1 MLNPVK
7 CLAGSIIFITLS
19 NVKQIKSK
27 EYGKY
32 KYNSNNNKININ
44 NVNVDNNINCSINAL
59 HGREN

>member
-1 MLNPVK
+1 MFGRFSYFYYLD
-7 CLAGSIIFITLS
+7 

-32 KYNSNNNKININ
+32 KYN
-44 NVNVDNNINCSINAL
+44 INCGINAL